1 MYDGHQ
7 GRSESVSDWR
17 NMKAVMIK
25 EFRELLRDKRTLAML
40 ILMPVLLLFI
50 FGYAANFSVDKVS
63 VIVIGENANQYAEKL
78 EKYDA
83 YKDGMT
89 ITSIDEHMHGR
100 NDAETLLRDRK
111 ADAVITVKGD
121 AADKQSRI
129 LGRDAHAYIDG
140 SGLFAAQSAR
150 KTVLQLTGEDMQQS
164 AKETKKNAL
173 KTQQEKMRQFEQQLQ
188 EYQLAAQQAAA
199 KGQPAPPKPQLSL
212 EKNSDMSEKTSGT
225 PTNDANTSA
234 MTIFFNPDLKTS
246 FVMIPGLIGLII
258 TLIGTMITSIGLVRE
273 REQGTLEQLAVMP
286 LRPFSIII
294 GKIAP
299 YFLLALVDMA
309 IITILGIWVFGIP
322 FRGNFWIFLL
332 GTVLFLFVVLGMG
345 IFISTI
351 SQNSGQAV
359 QMAMMM
365 VMPQMLLGGIIFP
378 LESMAASVRW
388 IGYILPLT
396 WFNQMAQGIMLRGST
411 WESLWLPVAILTAE
425 AVVLFSLASLKLRRL
440 LTRGGAR

>member
-1 MYDGHQ
+1 
-7 GRSESVSDWR
+7 
-17 NMKAVMIK
+17 
-25 EFRELLRDKRTLAML
+25 
-40 ILMPVLLLFI
+40 
-50 FGYAANFSVDKVS
+50 
-63 VIVIGENANQYAEKL
+63 
-78 EKYDA
+78 
-83 YKDGMT
+83 
-89 ITSIDEHMHGR
+89 
-100 NDAETLLRDRK
+100 
-111 ADAVITVKGD
+111 
-121 AADKQSRI
+121 
-129 LGRDAHAYIDG
+129 
-140 SGLFAAQSAR
+140 
-150 KTVLQLTGEDMQQS
+150 
-164 AKETKKNAL
+164 
-173 KTQQEKMRQFEQQLQ
+173 
-188 EYQLAAQQAAA
+188 
-199 KGQPAPPKPQLSL
+199 
-212 EKNSDMSEKTSGT
+212 
-225 PTNDANTSA
+225 

-365 VMPQMLLGGIIFP
+365 VMPQMLLSGIIFP

-396 WFNQMAQGIMLRGST
+396 WFIQMAQGIMLRGST

-440 LTRGGAR
+440 LTRRGAR

>member
-1 MYDGHQ
+1 
-7 GRSESVSDWR
+7 
-17 NMKAVMIK
+17 MKAVMIK

-164 AKETKKNAL
+164 AKEAKKNAL
-173 KTQQEKMRQFEQQLQ
+173 
-188 EYQLAAQQAAA
+188 
-199 KGQPAPPKPQLSL
+199 
-212 EKNSDMSEKTSGT
+212 
-225 PTNDANTSA
+225 
-234 MTIFFNPDLKTS
+234 
-246 FVMIPGLIGLII
+246 
-258 TLIGTMITSIGLVRE
+258 
-273 REQGTLEQLAVMP
+273 
-286 LRPFSIII
+286 
-294 GKIAP
+294 
-299 YFLLALVDMA
+299 
-309 IITILGIWVFGIP
+309 
-322 FRGNFWIFLL
+322 
-332 GTVLFLFVVLGMG
+332 
-345 IFISTI
+345 
-351 SQNSGQAV
+351 
-359 QMAMMM
+359 
-365 VMPQMLLGGIIFP
+365 
-378 LESMAASVRW
+378 
-388 IGYILPLT
+388 
-396 WFNQMAQGIMLRGST
+396 
-411 WESLWLPVAILTAE
+411 
-425 AVVLFSLASLKLRRL
+425 
-440 LTRGGAR
+440 